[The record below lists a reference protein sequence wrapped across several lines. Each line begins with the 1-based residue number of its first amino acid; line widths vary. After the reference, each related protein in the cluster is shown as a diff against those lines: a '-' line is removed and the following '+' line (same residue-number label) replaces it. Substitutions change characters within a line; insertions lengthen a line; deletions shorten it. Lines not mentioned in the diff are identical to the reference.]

1 MVLVEGIEIQAEPIP
16 KQQLAAAW
24 ETLSSKPLPKVKALK
39 LNDKD
44 FNHILAHI
52 HCPEDSIRELAEWGR
67 VLSIE
72 GTDACVFNADEA
84 SSDAEYIIL
93 IRKKPYNT
101 VEKIIMH
108 ELGHIARGDL

>member
-1 MVLVEGIEIQAEPIP
+1 MVLVEGIEIKAEPIP
-16 KQQLAAAW
+16 IQQLVSAW
-24 ETLSSKPLPKVKALK
+24 KNLSSKPLPKIKALK

-44 FNHILAHI
+44 FNHILAHL

-67 VLSIE
+67 VLSIG
-72 GTDACVFNADEA
+72 GTDACVFNADEG
-84 SSDAEYIIL
+84 SDDAEYMIL

-101 VEKIIMH
+101 IEKIILH